1 MPEQKCREMMKW
13 QQTCRAPVRQT
24 PVIVL
29 PASEKTITSQRT
41 ESVSHLHECPQSR
54 RAGSDHAETIALLM
68 NSVLV
73 KIVAAWIIVLGV
85 CPFTPPFSTC
95 DFGMLHGTRGDGPG
109 AFLKA
114 NPASDDSLA
123 LATACSFVAPLFGVI
138 GPSSVRAVDSIAKIR
153 TFGTALR
160 L

>member
-1 MPEQKCREMMKW
+1 
-13 QQTCRAPVRQT
+13 
-24 PVIVL
+24 
-29 PASEKTITSQRT
+29 
-41 ESVSHLHECPQSR
+41 
-54 RAGSDHAETIALLM
+54 M
-68 NSVLV
+68 NSVIV

-95 DFGMLHGTRGDGPG
+95 DFGTLYGTGGDGQG

-123 LATACSFVAPLFGVI
+123 LLTACSFVAPLLDII
-138 GPSSVRAVDSIAKIR
+138 GTSSVRAVDSIAKIGSFV
-153 TFGTALR
+153 TVLR